1 MEGKVESGFSM
12 SGGGSLNDMLD
23 PGNIE
28 LSKLGQYELLDFA
41 DLARLCL
48 EARATVGVGSW

>member
-48 EARATVGVGSW
+48 EA